1 MQTRH
6 TLMRF
11 IVTMTLSA
19 SLVCLFAFS
28 ISAQETNNAAD
39 TAEKLRAQLSEV
51 QDREAQAKIRLQEL
65 DFELKPENI
74 ESHFAGVGSVHPEDL
89 RELRRKRLQTEKDR
103 LLAQL
108 DQFSASRA
116 RLESAITRAEAKAY
130 QQSALGAATLQRGQ
144 NRGERLWSA
153 ARLLL
158 VGFVLVLVLGLVLR
172 AAMRR

>member
-1 MQTRH
+1 MKGRYEF
-6 TLMRF
+6 MRF

-19 SLVCLFAFS
+19 SLACLFAFS
-28 ISAQETNNAAD
+28 ISAQETNNAAG
-39 TAEKLRAQLSEV
+39 TAEQLRAQLSEV
-51 QDREAQAKIRLQEL
+51 QDREAAAKIRLQEL

-74 ESHFAGVGSVHPEDL
+74 ERYFAGVGSVHPEEL
-89 RELRRKRLQTEKDR
+89 RELRRKHLQTEKDR

-108 DQFSASRA
+108 EQFAASRA
-116 RLESAITRAEAKAY
+116 RLESAITRADARAY

-153 ARLLL
+153 VRLLL

-172 AAMRR
+172 AAMRG